1 MPPGGVGV
9 LVGGGEVVEMEEGR
23 IFSSLSVE
31 SSSSSPSSSSGRGK
45 KEFEGRG
52 YLQELPASRPTD
64 IAAAPAMVAFAFG
77 C

>member
-1 MPPGGVGV
+1 MPLGGVGV

-23 IFSSLSVE
+23 IFSSLSVG
-31 SSSSSPSSSSGRGK
+31 SSSPSSSSGRGK

>member
-23 IFSSLSVE
+23 IFSSLSVW
-31 SSSSSPSSSSGRGK
+31 SSSSGRGK